1 MKKEIALNISEVHS
15 RAHCKAQKNARQ
27 FLMEKNKAFPE
38 KKKIPYPQWEMK
50 KPPISF
56 TVDFQ
61 FRSIQKRVYDA
72 NLSAGSR
79 DDQDT
84 LFKRLT
90 VIWV

>member
-1 MKKEIALNISEVHS
+1 MKKEIAFNISEVHS

-38 KKKIPYPQWEMK
+38 KKIPYPQWEMK

-56 TVDFQ
+56 TVNFQ
-61 FRSIQKRVYDA
+61 FGRIQKRVYDA

-84 LFKRLT
+84 PFKRLT
-90 VIWV
+90 VI